1 VGPPEVVQ
9 ALRAEQVVP
18 RANLMKAPGFDLKDL
33 RHGSA
38 ELPVTVE
45 LAGAQ
50 ARVQPPSVTVKW

>member
-1 VGPPEVVQ
+1 VQ

-18 RANLMKAPGFDLKDL
+18 RANLMKAPGLDLKDL

-45 LAGAQ
+45 LSGAD
-50 ARVQPPSVTVKW
+50 AKVQPPTVTVKW

>member
-1 VGPPEVVQ
+1 
-9 ALRAEQVVP
+9 VP
-18 RANLMKAPGFDLKDL
+18 RANLMKAPGLDLKDL

-50 ARVQPPSVTVKW
+50 ARVQPPTVTVKW